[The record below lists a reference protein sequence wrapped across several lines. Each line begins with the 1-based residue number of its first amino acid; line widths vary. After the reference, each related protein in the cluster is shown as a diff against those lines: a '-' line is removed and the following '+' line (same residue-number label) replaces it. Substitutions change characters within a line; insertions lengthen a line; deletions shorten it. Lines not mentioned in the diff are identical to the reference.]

1 MNPITQFFAPIW
13 KGFNTLEPSRKLSLL
28 AIAAVTFIG
37 IGTMVYWTGMPEYHV
52 LFSNLNSEDA
62 GNIVARLQEK
72 KVPYKMSAAGD
83 SILVPSEKISEMRLE
98 LASFGLPQGGGVGF
112 EIFDNKPLGA
122 TEFVQQLNYQRALQ
136 GELSRTINGLDEIQQ
151 SRVHLVIP

>member
-83 SILVPSEKISEMRLE
+83 SILVPSSGRRGRL
-98 LASFGLPQGGGVGF
+98 
-112 EIFDNKPLGA
+112 
-122 TEFVQQLNYQRALQ
+122 
-136 GELSRTINGLDEIQQ
+136 
-151 SRVHLVIP
+151 